1 MIRWA
6 TIPLAVLVI
15 AGCGGSSSG
24 GPASSAGPPRIGGNV
39 TVLEAA
45 GGVDSLDPGYWYY
58 QTDYTDLGQTTQ
70 RTLYGFGPTATSPA
84 PDLATALPAIS
95 NAGKTL
101 TIHLKPNIHY
111 SPPLASE
118 VVKSAD
124 IKYAIERCFTAQVG
138 NGYAF
143 AYYSDIAGAPSAPVN
158 KVPNLSGIQT
168 PNATTLVINTK
179 VPVGVLSEGDALS
192 LYCTTPVPEAY
203 AAMYDSGAQST
214 YGNHEVFTGPYMIE
228 GAGTGTIP
236 SSSYQSGKVLLLVRN
251 PSWSRPTD
259 SIRHAYFNTITFKGG
274 NDITVA
280 SDQILGG
287 HGLMS
292 GDWAAPP
299 PAILKEGL
307 TTSLRS
313 QFQIGPSGGV
323 RYIGL
328 NTTIPPLNNIDVR
341 KAIVAVVNRNALR
354 LTRGGPAIGTVAT
367 HFIPPGMNGF
377 QQAGGDRGPGYDFY
391 AATGGNL
398 ALAESYMKQAGYPSG
413 KYTGP
418 PLLAVADNTPPASNT
433 ALAIESQLAEVGI
446 RLQLREVPHATMY
459 SKFCLV
465 PKAKVAICPSL
476 SWGWDFPDAQSMIDP
491 VFNGKNIVPTGNTN
505 VPQANDPTL
514 NAEMNKAEL
523 VTGAS
528 ARAAAWAKIDDQ
540 VTAQAYVVSWL
551 WDNEVGYTSKDIH
564 GVQWAFNGNAWDLT
578 NSYYDARA

>member
-354 LTRGGPAIGTVAT
+354 LTSRGPAIGTVAT
-367 HFIPPGMNGF
+367 HIIPPGKNGF
-377 QQAGGDRGPGYDFY
+377 QQAGGDRGPG
-391 AATGGNL
+391 
-398 ALAESYMKQAGYPSG
+398 
-413 KYTGP
+413 
-418 PLLAVADNTPPASNT
+418 
-433 ALAIESQLAEVGI
+433 
-446 RLQLREVPHATMY
+446 
-459 SKFCLV
+459 
-465 PKAKVAICPSL
+465 
-476 SWGWDFPDAQSMIDP
+476 
-491 VFNGKNIVPTGNTN
+491 
-505 VPQANDPTL
+505 
-514 NAEMNKAEL
+514 
-523 VTGAS
+523 
-528 ARAAAWAKIDDQ
+528 
-540 VTAQAYVVSWL
+540 
-551 WDNEVGYTSKDIH
+551 
-564 GVQWAFNGNAWDLT
+564 
-578 NSYYDARA
+578 